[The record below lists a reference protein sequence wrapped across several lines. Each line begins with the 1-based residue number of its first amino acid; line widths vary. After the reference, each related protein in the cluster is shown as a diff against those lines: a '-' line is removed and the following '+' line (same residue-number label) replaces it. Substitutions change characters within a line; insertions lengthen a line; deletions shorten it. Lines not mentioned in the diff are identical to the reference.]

1 MSIVNRRCE
10 KTQVRR
16 GGDRRAR
23 SFSARSAVAGFTLLE
38 LTIALTLLA
47 LMSAVMFGSLSMAG
61 RTWDGGEA
69 KTAEVGSM
77 RQTEEFLREQLSAQ
91 YPLRLRKVAELPITF
106 AGERD
111 EMRYAAALPARVIE
125 GGIYYFRLALRK
137 EGDKSQLILERM
149 IPDVQALQEP
159 EFRDAE
165 HSVLADGIA
174 ELKISYFGR
183 DADQTDADAPTW
195 RDRWDDKQRL
205 PLLVRIEV
213 QPQKGPAWP
222 VLVVEPRRAPE
233 AGCVQYDPVR
243 NRCASVG

>member
-1 MSIVNRRCE
+1 MTVIS
-10 KTQVRR
+10 
-16 GGDRRAR
+16 RAG
-23 SFSARSAVAGFTLLE
+23 GFTLLE

-61 RTWDGGEA
+61 RAWDGGEA
-69 KTAEVGSM
+69 KTAEVSSM
-77 RQTEEFLREQLSAQ
+77 RQTEEFLREQLGAQ
-91 YPLRLRKVAELPITF
+91 YPLRLRKVQDMPLVF

-125 GGIYYFRLALRK
+125 GGIYYFRLAVRK
-137 EGDKSQLILERM
+137 DGDKSQLILERT
-149 IPDVQALQEP
+149 IPDIQALQEP
-159 EFRDAE
+159 EFRDAD

-174 ELKISYFGR
+174 ELKLSYFGR
-183 DADQTDADAPTW
+183 DANATDADAPTW

-213 QPQKGPAWP
+213 RPEKGPAWP

-233 AGCVQYDPVR
+233 AGCVQYDPAR
-243 NRCASVG
+243 GRCASVG